1 MSEEQDSK
9 KVETNNKE
17 SDDES
22 NDEKSEE
29 SKDSKKSEESK
40 DSKSSGGSKSSSSG
54 DNKASKGS
62 DDEDEKKSEIEELN
76 EGFDEDKSVKSND
89 SIENDDDYINLKEE
103 LDKANNLIDYFL
115 ILGLEPS
122 IAMNKWLYEND
133 LDNLQKLY
141 KDKLKPK
148 ILSSFPCFEKHTI
161 AFDDSILNHCFP
173 DGFNLMMSPFK
184 PKPKVFSFILDN
196 NYFNLNYPQKYLTC
210 FLFYENISGYR
221 MLYEQN
227 QRITKELQNPDSQY
241 NMIPEP
247 QEVIKDLKCPKIYIP
262 KCLLI
267 MSLYPYFG
275 EFEKI
280 LTEIYSYS
288 INLTNGEIKEEE
300 KKDDS
305 NKKLKKSQTFN
316 RKKAKK
322 IMGEINLPI
331 DKIVENLCIEL
342 PDPPRGV
349 ARLQYRINNEER
361 IIKQN
366 LMNELPLVNI
376 NLKKLFFDYDVEDI
390 VSMYNYLFL
399 ETRILFFSSNVDILN
414 IYIYG
419 LLALL
424 YPFQYQY
431 QIVTILPEENFEIM
445 ESITPFIAGI
455 NQTFSDDFFDRRG
468 YTLSD
473 LVVVVDI
480 DSNRLCRINEES
492 TVPKFPKSNGNNL
505 KSKLQKVADKYLGD
519 LKKQAKKR
527 RVETKKGR
535 TNTVLVDKINSQDK
549 IIRGTSKK
557 GTKSENEVL
566 SSFIDEENEELFN
579 NFNIDYDFN
588 REINEIFFNFNA
600 TLLANYSKFLNLDF
614 YSSNIMP
621 CLEILFK
628 VEEYLKII
636 PTTDKPFYDKFIS
649 ETQIFGDFLY
659 LRMIPK
665 NSKEKIRILL
675 FDEKINE
682 NSTGIFSKPP
692 PMIFTNCQDYKFKEI
707 RKINGPRE
715 LNKEDLDYYNN
726 LKNRK
731 KLLEYGILLSN
742 INKNKL
748 SFKYP
753 IFPKLTTKLLFQN
766 MLDYSPPNNWNDIID
781 NINVDIISKSHLSG
795 VNLRQSDMKN
805 YVFLCWMQMWAATF
819 WYCEEIEKKYRFQE
833 LLKVLDRSQC
843 YDMEIFNILFEAV
856 SAYGQDYMVLKLYD
870 LILKQHLNPSYK
882 VHSIVMKII
891 EKQNIE
897 GNFNEK
903 LQSFIGNEINT
914 KFTKNDFKKRVFRT
928 KYYKDIMSEDIVF
941 FAFDNCTKCN
951 NNIDI
956 EIICKDYKN
965 MGRDV
970 QWVKCPKCSDKI
982 LPKLTFQFG
991 REINKSGDM
1000 RINTCYYD
1008 SAILYSPFT
1017 LKNNYKNTILKNFNV
1032 KLEVETFMKNYRDIF
1047 WDSLWYFKL
1056 NNLEYDFMLPY
1067 GQSVHDITET
1077 NKNLYIT
1084 LKGALEKEKKLI
1096 GNDDENQPR
1105 FNFYELKITNF
1116 RVTINN

>member
-1 MSEEQDSK
+1 MSEEEE
-9 KVETNNKE
+9 KVEKKE
-17 SDDES
+17 EE
-22 NDEKSEE
+22 NPEKSVSDSNSSKNDNENSE
-29 SKDSKKSEESK
+29 DDSKDS
-40 DSKSSGGSKSSSSG
+40 GSNEG
-54 DNKASKGS
+54 
-62 DDEDEKKSEIEELN
+62 EKKEIEELH
-76 EGFDEDKSVKSND
+76 EGFDEDKSVNSND

-115 ILGLEPS
+115 VLGLEPN
-122 IAMNKWLYEND
+122 IAMNKWLYQND
-133 LDNLQKLY
+133 LDNLKKLY

-161 AFDDSILNHCFP
+161 AFDDSILSHCFP
-173 DGFNLMMSPFK
+173 DGFEPITCVFK

-210 FLFYENISGYR
+210 LLFYENISGYR

-227 QRITKELQNPDSQY
+227 EKLTEELKNHESTYNFIPTLSDVVKNVKNARIY
-241 NMIPEP
+241 F
-247 QEVIKDLKCPKIYIP
+247 P

-280 LTEIYSYS
+280 LTEIYNYS
-288 INLTNGEIKEEE
+288 INLMNEDQKEEE
-300 KKDDS
+300 EEKD
-305 NKKLKKSQTFN
+305 KKS
-316 RKKAKK
+316 KKGVIIKKK
-322 IMGEINLPI
+322 IKRVTKDINIPI

-349 ARLQYRINNEER
+349 SYLEYNINNEKR

-366 LMNELPLVNI
+366 VMNKIPLVNI
-376 NLKKLFFDYDVEDI
+376 NLKKLFFDYEVRDI

-399 ETRILFFSSNVDILN
+399 ETRILFFSRNIDILN

-455 NQTFSDDFFDRRG
+455 NQTFEEDFFEKRG

-473 LVVVVDI
+473 LIVVVDI
-480 DSNRLCRINEES
+480 DSNRLVLINEES
-492 TVPKFPKSNGNNL
+492 KVPEFPESNGKKL
-505 KSKLQKVADKYLGD
+505 RKSLQNIVDKYLGSII
-519 LKKQAKKR
+519 KQEKKR
-527 RVETKKGR
+527 KVVNKKLRETVSVKPDNMNLPKEAADTSFKR
-535 TNTVLVDKINSQDK
+535 TNT
-549 IIRGTSKK
+549 KK
-557 GTKSENEVL
+557 ATVQEGDDL
-566 SSFIDEENEELFN
+566 SSFMGEDIEELFN
-579 NFNIDYDFN
+579 NFNIDYEFN
-588 REINEIFFNFNA
+588 REVNEIFFNFNA
-600 TLLANYSKFLNLDF
+600 TLLANYSKYLNLDF

-628 VEEYLKII
+628 VEDYLKII
-636 PTTDKPFYDKFIS
+636 PSSDKEFYDKFIS

-665 NSKEKIRILL
+665 NSMEKIRILL

-692 PMIFTNCQDYKFKEI
+692 PMIFTNCEEYNFKETS
-707 RKINGPRE
+707 KINMPRQ
-715 LNKEDLDYYNN
+715 LNKDEMDYYSE

-731 KLLEYGILLSN
+731 KLLDYGILISKDDLSKDK
-742 INKNKL
+742 II
-748 SFKYP
+748 FKYP
-753 IFPKLTTKLLFQN
+753 IFPKLTTKLFFQN
-766 MLDYSPPNNWNDIID
+766 MLDYSPPKNWNEIID
-781 NINVDIISKSHLSG
+781 TINAEMISQSHLGG
-795 VNLRQSDMKN
+795 VTLRQSDMKN
-805 YVFLCWMQMWAATF
+805 YVYLCWIQMWAITF

-833 LLKVLDRSQC
+833 LLEVLEKSQL
-843 YDMEIFNILFEAV
+843 YEMDIYNLLFEAL
-856 SAYGQDYMVLKLYD
+856 SQFGKDYMVLKLYD
-870 LILKQHLNPSYK
+870 IILKKHLNPSYK

-891 EKQNIE
+891 EKQNME

-903 LQSFIGNEINT
+903 LQAFIGNEINT
-914 KFTKNDFKKRVFRT
+914 KYNKSNFKKRVFRT
-928 KYYKDIMSEDIVF
+928 KFNKLIMSEDIIF
-941 FAFDNCTKCN
+941 YAFDYCTKCN
-951 NNIDI
+951 NDIDI
-956 EIICKDYKN
+956 ELISKDYKN
-965 MGRDV
+965 MTKDL
-970 QWVKCPKCSDKI
+970 QWMKCSRCNEKI
-982 LPKLTFQFG
+982 LPKLSFQFG
-991 REINKSGDM
+991 REINKGGDM
-1000 RINTCYYD
+1000 TINTCYYD

-1017 LKNNYKNTILKNFNV
+1017 LKNNYKTTVLKNFNV
-1032 KLEVETFMKNYRDIF
+1032 KLDIDLLMKQYRDIF

-1067 GQSVHDITET
+1067 AQSVQDNLIP

-1084 LKGALEKEKKLI
+1084 LKGSLEKSKSI
-1096 GNDDENQPR
+1096 IDDERQPR
-1105 FNFYELKITNF
+1105 FNFYEMKITNF
-1116 RVTINN
+1116 SITI

>member
-1 MSEEQDSK
+1 MSEEE
-9 KVETNNKE
+9 KVEKKE
-17 SDDES
+17 EENHEKKEEENQEKKEEDNQEKSESSSNSSDKGSDKENS
-22 NDEKSEE
+22 DSEE
-29 SKDSKKSEESK
+29 SKDSK
-40 DSKSSGGSKSSSSG
+40 
-54 DNKASKGS
+54 DNN
-62 DDEDEKKSEIEELN
+62 EKKKEEIEELHESFEEN
-76 EGFDEDKSVKSND
+76 KSVNSND

-115 ILGLEPS
+115 ILGLDPS
-122 IAMNKWLYEND
+122 IAMNKWLYQND
-133 LDNLQKLY
+133 LDNLNKLY
-141 KDKLKPK
+141 KEQLKPK

-161 AFDDSILNHCFP
+161 AFDDSILSHCFP
-173 DGFNLMMSPFK
+173 DGFELITCAFK

-210 FLFYENISGYR
+210 LLFYENISGYR

-227 QRITKELQNPDSQY
+227 EKLTEELQNPDSQY
-241 NMIPEP
+241 NFVPNISD
-247 QEVIKDLKCPKIYIP
+247 VVKNVKNSRIYIP

-288 INLTNGEIKEEE
+288 INLVNEDEKEEE
-300 KKDDS
+300 KKEE
-305 NKKLKKSQTFN
+305 KKSKKGPIVKKK
-316 RKKAKK
+316 RKKITKD
-322 IMGEINLPI
+322 INMPI

-349 ARLQYRINNEER
+349 SNLEYIINNEKR
-361 IIKQN
+361 IVKQT
-366 LMNELPLVNI
+366 LMNKLPIINI
-376 NLKKLFFDYDVEDI
+376 NLKKLFFDYEVKDI
-390 VSMYNYLFL
+390 ISIYNYLFL
-399 ETRILFFSSNVDILN
+399 ETRVLFFSRNIDILN

-455 NQTFSDDFFDRRG
+455 NQTFDDDFFEKRG

-473 LVVVVDI
+473 LIVVVDI
-480 DSNRLCRINEES
+480 DNNRLCLINEES
-492 TVPKFPKSNGNNL
+492 KVPEFPSSSKTLKKNL
-505 KSKLQKVADKYLGD
+505 KDVVEKYLGSII
-519 LKKQAKKR
+519 KQAKKR
-527 RVETKKGR
+527 RVVNKKLRETVSVKIDNLNLPKELDEANFKRTNTKKG
-535 TNTVLVDKINSQDK
+535 TVLEEELNNIVDED
-549 IIRGTSKK
+549 
-557 GTKSENEVL
+557 
-566 SSFIDEENEELFN
+566 IDELFN
-579 NFNIDYDFN
+579 NFNIDYEFN
-588 REINEIFFNFNA
+588 RLVHEHFFNFNA
-600 TLLANYSKFLNLDF
+600 NLLANYSKYLNLDF

-636 PTTDKPFYDKFIS
+636 PKDDKPFYDKFIS

-692 PMIFTNCQDYKFKEI
+692 PMIFTNCEEYEFKETT
-707 RKINGPRE
+707 KINKPRE
-715 LNKEDLDYYNN
+715 LKSDEIDYYND

-731 KLLEYGILLSN
+731 KLLEYGILVSKDEL
-742 INKNKL
+742 NKGKII
-748 SFKYP
+748 FKYP
-753 IFPKLTTKLLFQN
+753 IFPKLTTKIFFQN
-766 MLDYSPPNNWNDIID
+766 MLDYSPPKNWNEILDI
-781 NINVDIISKSHLSG
+781 INVDIISKSHLSG
-795 VNLRQSDMKN
+795 VTLRKSDMKN
-805 YVFLCWMQMWAATF
+805 YVYLCWMQMWAMTF

-833 LLKVLDRSQC
+833 LLKVLEISQC
-843 YDMEIFNILFEAV
+843 YEMEIFNLLFEAISV
-856 SAYGQDYMVLKLYD
+856 YGKDYMVLKLYD

-882 VHSIVMKII
+882 VHSIVMKIM
-891 EKQNIE
+891 EKKNVE

-914 KFTKNDFKKRVFRT
+914 KFTKTDFKQRVFRT
-928 KYYKDIMSEDIVF
+928 KYNKDIMSEDIIF
-941 FAFDNCTKCN
+941 YAFDNCTKCN
-951 NNIDI
+951 NDINI
-956 EIICKDYKN
+956 EYICKDYKN
-965 MGRDV
+965 MGREV
-970 QWVKCPKCSDKI
+970 QWAKCNRCNEKI
-982 LPKLTFQFG
+982 LPKITFQFG
-991 REINKSGDM
+991 KEINKSGDM

-1017 LKNNYKNTILKNFNV
+1017 LKNNYKSTVLKNYNV
-1032 KLEVETFMKNYRDIF
+1032 KLDLDLLMKDYRDIF
-1047 WDSLWYFKL
+1047 WNSLWYFKL

-1067 GQSVHDITET
+1067 SQSVHEITVP

-1084 LKGALEKEKKLI
+1084 LKGSLEKSKKNNEDI
-1096 GNDDENQPR
+1096 ENIAR
-1105 FNFYELKITNF
+1105 FNYFELKITNF
-1116 RVTINN
+1116 RLTI